1 MFPRFLGT
9 IKELRLPVSVRP
21 ASVVPWSA
29 VPRPCGSASSP
40 APGSAAGV
48 GLRVGIPVPYRMS
61 VVETTG
67 SPRFLGCPC
76 QRALLSDPGRASAPR
91 HSRCLGAA
99 DIRKTTPALDD
110 RTNFGAQSH
119 GSLTRC
125 LRFAAGSLQTRA
137 RLASGCGLG
146 FAGQARC
153 LLLGTV
159 VRFQL
164 ADFLLTQALP
174 GAPFT
179 LSLLTQEKTD
189 KVKAGQT
196 KTKGRRGRRPKRRKP
211 EDSLMRIK

>member
-174 GAPFT
+174 GAPCS
-179 LSLLTQEKTD
+179 LSVFFLDQERRSESRRD
-189 KVKAGQT
+189 KEKVSD
-196 KTKGRRGRRPKRRKP
+196 RRRNFNWFN
-211 EDSLMRIK
+211 